1 VRLAPLGRPYIPTLP
16 QDMARDR
23 AARDSRYLYEENSDD
38 QRERER
44 EERRYRRR
52 HRHRDDF
59 DYDYED
65 HKQRRERRKAE
76 EARRQADLDI
86 DELRARRE
94 SYYSRPE
101 TDRRRDSQRMAQ
113 DTRGDREKER
123 PRSSKKEVRRD
134 GTVRRK
140 KRRETVE
147 GARDDE
153 YVYGPP
159 GSRPVVEEVTVRRSS
174 GIRRSDEGGSSNRT
188 QHTPLSGSRSASL
201 RKEEVPMLNRT
212 MSARD
217 PRVYMT
223 RPSVRRTSTTKL
235 PAAPVAT
242 APPLSRSHTV
252 SAKDTRR
259 SSGLLATF
267 FRAPPRPQTAVHP
280 KEVPRFVS
288 VYADHR
294 LS

>member
-1 VRLAPLGRPYIPTLP
+1 
-16 QDMARDR
+16 MARDR
-23 AARDSRYLYEENSDD
+23 AARDSRYLCEEHSDD
-38 QRERER
+38 QRARER

-65 HKQRRERRKAE
+65 HKQRRERRKAD
-76 EARRQADLDI
+76 EARRHADLDI

-101 TDRRRDSQRMAQ
+101 TDRRRDSQRMAH
-113 DTRGDREKER
+113 DTRGDRENER
-123 PRSSKKEVRRD
+123 PRTSIKEVRRD

-140 KRRETVE
+140 KRRETVDA
-147 GARDDE
+147 ARDDE

-159 GSRPVVEEVTVRRSS
+159 RSRPLADEATVRRSS
-174 GIRRSDEGGSSNRT
+174 AIRRSDEGGSSNRT

-201 RKEEVPMLNRT
+201 RKDDVPMLSRT

-223 RPSVRRTSTTKL
+223 RPSARRTSTTKL
-235 PAAPVAT
+235 PAAPAAPAAT
-242 APPLSRSHTV
+242 PAPLSRSHTV

-267 FRAPPRPQTAVHP
+267 FRAPPRPQTAVLQ
-280 KEVPRFVS
+280 KEVIRFVS
-288 VYADHR
+288 VYADCH